1 MRIVSVIAFHLMP
14 FSARIK
20 QLEGRMAQTAQLKM
34 HIINCSKTKDVYA
47 AYKKSLAGQSVLAW
61 DFFAVRLLFCLK
73 MLLFVQRC
81 GKLFLDV
88 AIDGRRLA
96 LLEIPEGLRPSVYIE
111 TRKGIWERRA
121 HAMLTL
127 EGLIAV
133 LSLCI
138 GCFSLGYAIGS
149 RDNDK
154 TQK

>member
-1 MRIVSVIAFHLMP
+1 M
-14 FSARIK
+14 
-20 QLEGRMAQTAQLKM
+20 
-34 HIINCSKTKDVYA
+34 
-47 AYKKSLAGQSVLAW
+47 
-61 DFFAVRLLFCLK
+61 VRPLFCLK
-73 MLLFVQRC
+73 MLLFVGCC
-81 GKLFLDV
+81 GKLFLDA

-96 LLEIPEGLRPSVYIE
+96 PLEIPEGLRPSVYIE